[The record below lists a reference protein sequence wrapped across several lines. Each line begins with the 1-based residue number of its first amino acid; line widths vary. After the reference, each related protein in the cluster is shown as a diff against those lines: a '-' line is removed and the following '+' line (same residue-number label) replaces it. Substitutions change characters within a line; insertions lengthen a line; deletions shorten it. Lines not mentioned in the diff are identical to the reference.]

1 MTRTLLAAVAA
12 LLMGVVVVGGLGVFL
27 GFPAGPS
34 LVTGTVVG
42 VVGAAILLGAAA
54 RAGTL
59 RDDPPR

>member
-34 LVTGTVVG
+34 LVTGTIVG
-42 VVGAAILLGAAA
+42 IVGAAILLGAAA